1 MSLLPY
7 FHILAVVH
15 DDNDKT
21 NHLQRHAWFSVINRN
36 KIKNSNVFNQPIA
49 RNNNNI
55 NNNRDV
61 DGADVI
67 DLDGKHQRQLRSVIS
82 AAALSSAQAN
92 NPSGKNINAT
102 SLLKHPS
109 LETYKGF
116 INVYA

>member
-1 MSLLPY
+1 MK
-7 FHILAVVH
+7 HRKH
-15 DDNDKT
+15 
-21 NHLQRHAWFSVINRN
+21 HAWFSVINRN

-82 AAALSSAQAN
+82 AAALSSAKAN
-92 NPSGKNINAT
+92 NPSGKNIIA
-102 SLLKHPS
+102 PS
-109 LETYKGF
+109 LIKASVLR
-116 INVYA
+116 NL